1 MDIAYSVI
9 LRDSID
15 FKRVR
20 VLSNYMLL
28 ELNITDPLFIS
39 EGSVGDITDPL
50 ENIKNIIGVKVRM
63 PNEKQILLDYL
74 EKVIIISE
82 ELGSNRV
89 VFEVGDENE
98 YLYIRKLMDEIYCL
112 FSNYKIKFVLE
123 SGKVSLMR
131 VYKDIT
137 EYLGGVF
144 GLSVTNDSSTDLA
157 DMIRAI
163 HNCLRMLEFIKIC
176 NFDCTG
182 KPKQF
187 FKCSSIINILDLLNF
202 IFKIGYD
209 NYLVINYEERGLRLS
224 EGEVVSDIRKIKEI
238 SRSIIEKG

>member
-63 PNEKQILLDYL
+63 PNKKQILLDYL

-98 YLYIRKLMDEIYCL
+98 YLHIRKLMDEIYCL

-144 GLSVTNDSSTDLA
+144 GLSVSNDSSTDLA

-163 HNCLRMLEFIKIC
+163 RNCLRMLEFIKIC
-176 NFDCTG
+176 NFDYTG

-224 EGEVVSDIRKIKEI
+224 EGEVVSDIRRIEEI